1 MRYVIDI
8 FLLLGVFIAFAGVVG
23 VLRMPDVFCRMQSA
37 TNITTLGVVCTAIG
51 GAIYA
56 FFGIGEPAMAIKII
70 VIGLFYLLTSPISG
84 HALAKGAYR
93 HGIRPV
99 KELACDKYGE
109 DLEND

>member
-8 FLLLGVFIAFAGVVG
+8 FLLLGVFFAFAGVVG

-51 GAIYA
+51 GVIYA
-56 FFGIGEPAMAIKII
+56 LFGIGEPAMAIKIA

-93 HGIRPV
+93 HGIRPE
-99 KELACDKYGE
+99 KEMSCDKYGE